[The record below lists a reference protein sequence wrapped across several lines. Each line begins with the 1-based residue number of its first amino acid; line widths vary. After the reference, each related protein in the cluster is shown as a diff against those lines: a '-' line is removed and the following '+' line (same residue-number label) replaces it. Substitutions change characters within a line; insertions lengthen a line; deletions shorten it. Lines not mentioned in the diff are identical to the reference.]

1 MATLPFPPD
10 PSYPLTISST
20 PDASSHSSTSP
31 TPETTPIP
39 AANHLSSSPASAGP
53 SACGG
58 RSKAQRWCEDGA
70 AGAAGVGAVP
80 AHAAG
85 AGVVPVGAGVVPAGA
100 GVVPAAVGVAPSQ
113 NRRSYRDALVS
124 SQRPVSRVAVVSAGG
139 GWETVQSR
147 RGRRLARRPPQ
158 PEPRPVP
165 VDLRGRCFNCFSA
178 DHRAARCSNRVRC
191 FFCRRRGHRVSECP
205 RRQTNLV
212 ALQTNLAAPVAA
224 PVRRLV
230 WRPISKETSAA
241 VSGADHAMAGAG
253 GDHAMAGGSTL
264 GGSDV
269 AISGKRRT
277 RRGQRKRRA
286 GTGGGLG
293 GDPLLLSSGNLSP
306 AAQDGPRPVR
316 FIGRSRMIDRAELE
330 LRHALIVSVVGQEG
344 TGCATEVREA
354 LASRFGLD
362 ADALRLRRAAPG
374 SFIVLFPSEELAG
387 RVFSGGPSLFVP
399 PLRLHIKRWT
409 RQAFASG
416 GSVLSSLIDVEL
428 RGIPAHLWGLE
439 TAEGLHP
446 DSTSGEDL
454 SVIRLSAWC
463 RSPVELPEVLDLHAV
478 EPAVPDEDE
487 VWIPRSLVFPVFVK
501 IIGPEGVLVEEQL
514 QPPPSDPSDDEPEQS
529 RRARR
534 VQRLGDQASLPRTSV
549 HSRLG
554 PRLHSSSTRVG
565 PSDDVELLD
574 ALMDNSDDVAASV
587 SSDSLAEPVDAPT
600 LPCAAVEKL
609 AAPGV
614 LALCDVVVPVY
625 SPDGASADLA
635 AELREDS
642 LLAVSC
648 VVNTSSA
655 RWNLKPPVF
664 KVYSRRLRPSILDDQ
679 DGPLVQSGLDNSMV
693 ISSPLCEFQCLVTK
707 PVDALLPTPQ
717 IPKRRKKPLPS
728 NFIPRRSRRVAK
740 FPPELGSEAA
750 AQDGSNYAELF
761 VSGLSS
767 VHIAALAALFGW
779 TVLVAFEPDCF
790 EPAIELPVSEEQQDK
805 DDDGYKKKSRM
816 DDNGDQVIKKQTS
829 AVNSS
834 SSPSNQENGGPVP
847 MQTTSFSL
855 LASLSSVGVTNS
867 PPRTEGLSATL
878 SHLPLSLI
886 GCHSV
891 HLAGINPE
899 HQKQGSDMIQ
909 EQVGTGAG
917 TVIAEGVNNDVFAA
931 ATTTMEKLEVSKADQ
946 RIEGTVQLVQHSA
959 KR

>member
-1 MATLPFPPD
+1 MAPLPFPPD
-10 PSYPLTISST
+10 RSYPLTLSST
-20 PDASSHSSTSP
+20 PDASSPSSTSP
-31 TPETTPIP
+31 TLETTPIP

-53 SACGG
+53 SACG
-58 RSKAQRWCEDGA
+58 RSKAQRWRDDSA
-70 AGAAGVGAVP
+70 AGAASVGAAP
-80 AHAAG
+80 ADA
-85 AGVVPVGAGVVPAGA
+85 VPAGA
-100 GVVPAAVGVAPSQ
+100 GAIPAAAGAGAVPAGAVPAAVGVASSQ

-124 SQRPVSRVAVVSAGG
+124 SQRPVSRLAVDRAGG

-147 RGRRLARRPPQ
+147 RDRRLARRPPL
-158 PEPRPVP
+158 PVPRPVP
-165 VDLRGRCFNCFSA
+165 VDLRGRCLNCFSA
-178 DHRAARCSNRVRC
+178 DHRVARCSNRVRC
-191 FFCRRRGHRVSECP
+191 FFCRRPGHRVSECP
-205 RRQTNLV
+205 RRQTNL
-212 ALQTNLAAPVAA
+212 AA

-230 WRPISKETSAA
+230 WRPISMEAPAA
-241 VSGADHAMAGAG
+241 VTGV
-253 GDHAMAGGSTL
+253 DHAMAGGSTL
-264 GGSDV
+264 GGSDAV
-269 AISGKRRT
+269 ISGKRRT
-277 RRGQRKRRA
+277 RRGQRRRRS
-286 GTGGGLG
+286 GPSGGLG

-316 FIGRSRMIDRAELE
+316 FIGRSRMIDHAELE

-354 LASRFGLD
+354 LASRFDLD

-387 RVFSGGPSLFVP
+387 QVFSGGPSLFVP

-439 TAEGLHP
+439 TAEVLLGPYCLVQGLHP
-446 DSTSGEDL
+446 DSISGEDL

-463 RSPVELPEVLDLHAV
+463 RSPVELPKVLDLHAV
-478 EPAVPDEDE
+478 EPAVPDEDG
-487 VWIPRSLVFPVFVK
+487 VWIPRSLVFPVLVK

-514 QPPPSDPSDDEPEQS
+514 QPPPSDPSDDEPGPS

-534 VQRLGDQASLPRTSV
+534 VQRLGDQASLPRASV

-565 PSDDVELLD
+565 PSDDVGLLD
-574 ALMDNSDDVAASV
+574 ASMDNSDAVAASV

-600 LPCAAVEKL
+600 LPCAAVEML

-614 LALCDVVVPVY
+614 LALCDVVVPDY
-625 SPDGASADLA
+625 SPDGPSADLA
-635 AELREDS
+635 AVLREDS
-642 LLAVSC
+642 ILAVSC
-648 VVNTSSA
+648 VVSASSA

-664 KVYSRRLRPSILDDQ
+664 RVYSRRLRPSILDDQ

-728 NFIPRRSRRVAK
+728 NFMPRRSRRVAK

-750 AQDGSNYAELF
+750 AQVCRHLGFCDDNEVISVQDVGNYAKLF

-779 TVLVAFEPDCF
+779 TVPL
-790 EPAIELPVSEEQQDK
+790 
-805 DDDGYKKKSRM
+805 
-816 DDNGDQVIKKQTS
+816 N
-829 AVNSS
+829 
-834 SSPSNQENGGPVP
+834 GPV
-847 MQTTSFSL
+847 
-855 LASLSSVGVTNS
+855 
-867 PPRTEGLSATL
+867 
-878 SHLPLSLI
+878 
-886 GCHSV
+886 
-891 HLAGINPE
+891 
-899 HQKQGSDMIQ
+899 
-909 EQVGTGAG
+909 
-917 TVIAEGVNNDVFAA
+917 
-931 ATTTMEKLEVSKADQ
+931 
-946 RIEGTVQLVQHSA
+946 
-959 KR
+959 